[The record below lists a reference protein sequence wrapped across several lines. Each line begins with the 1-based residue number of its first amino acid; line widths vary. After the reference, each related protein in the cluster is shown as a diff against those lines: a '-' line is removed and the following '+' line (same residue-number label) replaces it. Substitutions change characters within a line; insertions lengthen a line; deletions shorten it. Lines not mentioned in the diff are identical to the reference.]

1 MNAQLDAT
9 GAARLAHY
17 LESIGIQVGTRMSV
31 LRYDG
36 APELTSAWLA
46 HGPRVRADLF
56 VACLG
61 IQPNV
66 HLATTAGLTVN
77 KGIVVDPAMRSS
89 DPLILAV
96 GDVAELPGAL
106 GAVSG
111 LWPVAAAQAAVAVAT
126 IWGEPAAYV
135 PPRTVLQL
143 KCDGVDLRSWGV
155 IAPAPGDRVHQAAP
169 GAESWWQ
176 LIVRDGQLAGGLW
189 VGPPGSAKAFTKL
202 LQHPEPEAVRRF
214 VAS

>member
-1 MNAQLDAT
+1 
-9 GAARLAHY
+9 
-17 LESIGIQVGTRMSV
+17 
-31 LRYDG
+31 
-36 APELTSAWLA
+36 
-46 HGPRVRADLF
+46 
-56 VACLG
+56 
-61 IQPNV
+61 
-66 HLATTAGLTVN
+66 
-77 KGIVVDPAMRSS
+77 
-89 DPLILAV
+89 
-96 GDVAELPGAL
+96 
-106 GAVSG
+106 VSG